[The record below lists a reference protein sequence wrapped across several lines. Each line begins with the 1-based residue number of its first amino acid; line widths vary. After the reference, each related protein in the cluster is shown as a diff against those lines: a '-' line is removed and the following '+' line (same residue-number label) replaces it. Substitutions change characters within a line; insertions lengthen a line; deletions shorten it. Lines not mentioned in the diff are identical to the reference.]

1 MLRFCSNCIYFQFP
15 SVCCADPECIPRA
28 YDDGCAGHETIDEFR
43 EKFPLVVDLSD
54 VPDFDD
60 DDLPF

>member
-15 SVCCADPECIPRA
+15 SVCCADPECRPRP
-28 YDDGCAGHETIDEFR
+28 YDDGCVMHQTIEEFR
-43 EKFPLVVDLSD
+43 AESPLVVDLSE

-60 DDLPF
+60 YDIPF